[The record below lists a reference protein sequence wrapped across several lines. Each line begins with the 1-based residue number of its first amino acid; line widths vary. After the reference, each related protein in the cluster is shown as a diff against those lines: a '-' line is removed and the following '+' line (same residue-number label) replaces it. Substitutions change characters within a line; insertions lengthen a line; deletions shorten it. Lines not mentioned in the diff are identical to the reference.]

1 MIQSLYDDSYDVVV
15 CTAGALGKPDS
26 YRQCWDLKLHT
37 YRGLFTLIRM
47 QHRCNDFKRK
57 LKKISK
63 KLVLTK
69 QKKNYRMYMCFWFFF
84 TCSNDNSL
92 SKIMIGSGSELII
105 FVWPTHSDT
114 DLLYLIC
121 NSACNFF
128 LPVSDV
134 CQVFLVNSYLLPMGT
149 YFLKTA

>member
-1 MIQSLYDDSYDVVV
+1 MQAIHQHTRLRVATLCAESVTLKMIQSLYDDSYDVVV
-15 CTAGALGKPDS
+15 CTAGALGKPYS

-69 QKKNYRMYMCFWFFF
+69 QKKNYVHVFLIFLNLFQWQF
-84 TCSNDNSL
+84 SVQNNDRIRIRVDNLCMANSF
-92 SKIMIGSGSELII
+92 GYG
-105 FVWPTHSDT
+105 PT
-114 DLLYLIC
+114 
-121 NSACNFF
+121 
-128 LPVSDV
+128 VSDL
-134 CQVFLVNSYLLPMGT
+134 QFSLQFFSSR
-149 YFLKTA
+149 F